1 MTELT
6 ITEAAEKFQISPDT
20 LRYYERIGLLPAVP
34 RTPSGR
40 RCYPEDVQKWLE
52 MIICLRHSG
61 VGVEKLLDY
70 VSLIQ
75 QGDQTLPAQ
84 EELLREQRDALVEK
98 QHDLQRSIDRLNH
111 KLKLYETGEIKQHK
125 SYFAEYHVLD
135 D

>member
-6 ITEAAEKFQISPDT
+6 ITEAAEKYQISPDT

-34 RTPSGR
+34 RTPNGR

-98 QHDLQRSIDRLNH
+98 QHDLQRSIDRLNY
-111 KLKLYETGEIKQHK
+111 KLRLYETGEIKQHK

>member
-6 ITEAAEKFQISPDT
+6 ITEAAEKYQISPDT

-75 QGDQTLPAQ
+75 QGCLPRKNSCASSGM
-84 EELLREQRDALVEK
+84 LW
-98 QHDLQRSIDRLNH
+98 
-111 KLKLYETGEIKQHK
+111 
-125 SYFAEYHVLD
+125 
-135 D
+135 